1 MHAAAPFIFSN
12 TRHDTDPRPPGLF
25 ILLLG
30 LLQGVLSLVAFLGI
44 DEGWWPFQSATGRTL
59 WQTLGLLLPVAM
71 MLMVRRAGELRF
83 WWQSLLLALLLSGP
97 ACWAGWSIT
106 GAPGLRPAPVLIL
119 FGLSMLVVTLMLLP
133 YFQAALRHG
142 RWQPHYPDLFEFAW
156 QNILSLLLT
165 AVFVGLCWGMLVLWS
180 TLFRLIGLP
189 QFLDLI
195 QAPIFMH
202 LSTGLMIAAGILA
215 ARTQQRPVQ
224 AIRQIIFSLLTGLLP
239 LMTAICLAF
248 AGSLLI
254 TGPQPLWAT
263 GKAGIILLVLLGLM
277 TLMVNGVF
285 QDTRLAMRYVR
296 PVRWLIYAGM
306 LVLPALAALALHALW
321 LRIDQY
327 GWTQNRIA
335 ALLLTVLLG
344 LHAIG
349 YAIAALMPGRER
361 LAGMKPVNVAT
372 SVVAII
378 TLLLLNSPLLDPH
391 RITAS
396 SQLNRL
402 TANPAGEADVDLK
415 ALRFNSGR
423 QGWLA
428 LKTFHQD
435 LPDDPA
441 LSATAV
447 VTGKRESPVLPA
459 GTATAEARHEP
470 SSATTPPPPLAERLK
485 TLLDSRSI
493 TEARSLEED
502 GPFTDDPVQ
511 LARQVRLAPGTRAA
525 EAAWWQ
531 ALVAQQ
537 NNPADCQWLGN
548 ECVLIEHDLDRDG
561 RPERL
566 LCNLTPNRWS
576 VYCAVFHK
584 PRQPDPAQG
593 TELAG
598 WLQGGTLSFPGTL
611 ENIDDIRQALRQG
624 KLKARPPRWP
634 DIEVNGVARQI
645 LE

>member
-1 MHAAAPFIFSN
+1 M
-12 TRHDTDPRPPGLF
+12 RP
-25 ILLLG
+25 
-30 LLQGVLSLVAFLGI
+30 QVLDF
-44 DEGWWPFQSATGRTL
+44 
-59 WQTLGLLLPVAM
+59 
-71 MLMVRRAGELRF
+71 
-83 WWQSLLLALLLSGP
+83 
-97 ACWAGWSIT
+97 
-106 GAPGLRPAPVLIL
+106 
-119 FGLSMLVVTLMLLP
+119 
-133 YFQAALRHG
+133 
-142 RWQPHYPDLFEFAW
+142 
-156 QNILSLLLT
+156 
-165 AVFVGLCWGMLVLWS
+165 
-180 TLFRLIGLP
+180 
-189 QFLDLI
+189 I

-378 TLLLLNSPLLDPH
+378 ALLLLNSPLLDPH
-391 RITAS
+391 RITAA
-396 SQLNRL
+396 SQLDRL

-415 ALRFNSGR
+415 ALRFDSGR

-428 LKTFHQD
+428 LKTLQRD

-441 LSATAV
+441 LSADPV
-447 VTGKRESPVLPA
+447 VSGERESQVPPA
-459 GTATAEARHEP
+459 GTATAEARHE
-470 SSATTPPPPLAERLK
+470 SSSVTTPPPPLAERLK
-485 TLLDSRSI
+485 TLLDSRNI

-576 VYCAVFHK
+576 VYCAIFHK

-593 TELAG
+593 TDLAG
-598 WLQGGTLSFPGTL
+598 WLQGGTLSFPGNL

-624 KLKARPPRWP
+624 KLKARPARWP
-634 DIEVNGVARQI
+634 DIEVGGVARQI